1 MNCILSVSPIPSC
14 CLKLFTYGFVVAML
28 LCSETACANST
39 GTIQDKTLVA
49 WVYLANTDQRGG
61 SVLTLDD
68 LQARF
73 DGIVF
78 GEIAPGKWMSG
89 SDHWQRTPEDQSAFP
104 EETSDP
110 DVCIQIAV
118 VYEGHKVRIF
128 RNGAAYAEY
137 TISTPQSFG
146 PESVVVMGLRHLE
159 AGDRA
164 CLAGAVEDARIY
176 SVPLTQEEIAQLR
189 PGESSS
195 PEPLAWW
202 SFRDGRASDR
212 MGRFSETLLAGSA
225 RIDAGRL
232 ILDGGESYLVAMPR
246 NTSNNVLS
254 NRFKDDNL
262 ASVRAHRA
270 RMLADPQRPRYHF
283 VAPEGSC
290 MPFDPNGAIF
300 WQGKYHLCYIFQDE
314 RGHCWGHAS
323 SKDLVHWR
331 FHPPALYPAPGDVD
345 KGIFSGNCFVNLNGK
360 ATMLYHGVD
369 AGNCI
374 ATCAEKELE
383 HWTKLPS
390 NPIISNVREGDP
402 EFGKYASW
410 DPHGWTEDGKY
421 YAIFGGN
428 PGSGTPAT
436 LFRAKDIDSWKYV
449 GPFLAHDMP
458 GVQPDDDISC
468 PDFFKIGDKHML
480 LCISHKRGC
489 RYYLGQ
495 WEKEQF
501 YPESHAWMNFPGGT
515 FFAPESLLD
524 DQGRRIMWAWVLDW
538 RPGQE
543 PPPVGWSGVMSLP
556 RQLWLAEDGTLRMAP
571 VKEIEML
578 RMNHR
583 RFSDRPLEDGKEI
596 VFADIEGDTMELN
609 LELDPG
615 SAQEIGLCVR
625 KSPGGEEET
634 RIMYTP
640 SESSLRIDLAKSSLS
655 GYLQH
660 LEFVM
665 GGPNSPVQEQKAPFS
680 LSPGESLR
688 LRVFLDRS
696 ILEVY
701 ANARQALVQRVDP
714 VREDSLGVSIFAN
727 GGQATLVALDA
738 WDMAPTTPW

>member
-1 MNCILSVSPIPSC
+1 MNFIFNVSPIPSF
-14 CLKLFTYGFVVAML
+14 CLKLFAYGFVAGVL
-28 LCSETACANST
+28 LCSETACADST
-39 GTIQDKTLVA
+39 RKIQDKTLVA

-68 LQARF
+68 LKARF

-78 GEIAPGKWMSG
+78 GEIAPGKWMGG
-89 SDHWQRTPEDQSAFP
+89 SDQWHRTPQDQSTFP
-104 EETSDP
+104 AETSDP
-110 DVCIQIAV
+110 SVCIQIAV
-118 VYEGHKVRIF
+118 VYEGNNVRIY

-137 TISTPQSFG
+137 TISSPFSFG
-146 PESVVVMGLRHLE
+146 PESVAVMGLRHLE

-164 CLAGAVEDARIY
+164 CLSGALEDARIY
-176 SVPLTQEEIAQLR
+176 DVPLTQEQIAQLR

-212 MGRFSETLLAGSA
+212 MGRFPETLLAGNA
-225 RIDAGRL
+225 RIDKGRL
-232 ILDGGESYLVAMPR
+232 VLDGQDSYLVAMPG
-246 NTSNNVLS
+246 NTSEKALS
-254 NRFKDDNL
+254 TTDDQDDL
-262 ASVRAHRA
+262 AAASRAHRA

-323 SKDLVHWR
+323 STDLVHWR
-331 FHPPALYPAPGDVD
+331 FHPPALYPGPGDVD
-345 KGIFSGNCFVNLNGK
+345 RGIFSGNCFVNLNGE

-374 ATCAEKELE
+374 ATCAEPDLE
-383 HWTKLPS
+383 YWTKLPS
-390 NPIISNVREGDP
+390 NPIVPNVKEGSP
-402 EFGKYASW
+402 GFGKYASW
-410 DPHGWTEDGKY
+410 DPHGWAENGRY

-436 LFRAKDIDSWKYV
+436 LFRGTDLASWEYV
-449 GPFLAHDMP
+449 GPFLDHDMP

-468 PDFFKIGDKHML
+468 PDFFKLGDKHML

-489 RYYLGQ
+489 RYYLGR
-495 WEKEQF
+495 WENERF

-543 PPPVGWSGVMSLP
+543 PPPAGWSGVMSLP
-556 RQLWLAEDGTLRMAP
+556 RHLWLGDDGALRMAP
-571 VKEIEML
+571 VTELETL
-578 RMNHR
+578 RMHPR
-583 RFSDRPLEDGKEI
+583 HFSEMPLEDGKELS
-596 VFADIEGDTMELN
+596 FAGVEGDTMELT

-615 SAQEIGLCVR
+615 TAREVGLCVR

-634 RIMYTP
+634 RIIYNA
-640 SESSLRIDLAKSSLS
+640 SESSLRIDLAKSSLG
-655 GYLQH
+655 GYQQH
-660 LEFVM
+660 LEFIM
-665 GGPNSPVQEQKAPFS
+665 GGPNAPVTEQKAPLPVAGRAFA
-680 LSPGESLR
+680 PARIG
-688 LRVFLDRS
+688 RS
-696 ILEVY
+696 IRGLC
-701 ANARQALVQRVDP
+701 Q
-714 VREDSLGVSIFAN
+714 
-727 GGQATLVALDA
+727 
-738 WDMAPTTPW
+738 